1 MLKAIVFDV
10 DGVIAGTESIH
21 YKAFQRVFYPY
32 NINMSSDYHRNLVGY
47 SVRDNIIK
55 IKNDFRIDVDIER
68 YIKLRNDEY
77 ASLLDRVVLEPNP
90 GLQEILTWAK
100 EQNIPMGICSSSK
113 KNLAEKVL
121 YSVFE
126 HMGIEEPVYN
136 FFDVIVTGDDG
147 GRRKPYPDLY
157 IETVKRLGQETFEC
171 LAIEDTQCGI
181 TSAVSA
187 GLKTVGL
194 LTPFNSMDDLMEADK
209 IVSSLREIMR
219 DNFWGWFSK

>member
-10 DGVIAGTESIH
+10 DGVIAETESIH

-32 NINMSSDYHRNLVGY
+32 NINMPPDYHRSLVGY

-55 IKNDFRIDVDIER
+55 IKKDFRIDVDIER

-77 ASLLDRVVLEPNP
+77 ASLLDRAVLEPNP
-90 GLQEILTWAK
+90 GLQEILIWAK
-100 EQNIPMGICSSSK
+100 EQDIPMGICSSSK

-121 YSVFE
+121 CSVFE

-157 IETVKRLGQETFEC
+157 IETVKRMGKETFEC
-171 LAIEDTQCGI
+171 MAIEDTQCGI
-181 TSAVSA
+181 ASAVSA

-194 LTPFNSMDDLMEADK
+194 LTPFNLMGDLTEADK
-209 IVSSLREIMR
+209 IVSSLGEIMR
-219 DNFWGWFSK
+219 DNFWGWFNT